1 MIKNAN
7 LVVVFSMFTGV
18 ALSATPVVVS
28 AQPFADQATPEVI
41 TATRLKQSL
50 FDTPASVTVISRE
63 MIKSS
68 GARELPDILRLVP
81 GMVVGR
87 ESGSE
92 AYVLYHGTNAGGARR
107 MQVQINGRSVY
118 EAALARVDYIGLP
131 FDVAEIERI
140 EVVRGPNSAAHGAN
154 SFFAVINIITQHPQD
169 VANVDLLVR
178 AGDNGIADG
187 FARFAGQ
194 AGGVDWSL
202 SLMQRQDDGY
212 DTNLTRGTPY
222 QDDKRMQG
230 LNFQAF
236 HALPSDGQL
245 GFSGGFS
252 RVVAEQSRRNDPSI
266 YRELPVATFDNGF
279 LTLDWRQPWSTHN
292 ELNVQTSISTLRRD
306 EPWLVK
312 LPYLLVSPELGALYN
327 QDPALADRA
336 INDPAGTCVG
346 PALVTNAVLRNA
358 CLLGVS
364 ELIAGGGEL
373 QEIDYRS
380 SQNYQEQRTAIELSN
395 TWVPNDWLRMV
406 MGAELNDKQASSE
419 IFLNGTVSNR
429 SVNYFAHGEWRF
441 APDWLLN
448 LGANVEDD
456 DTAGRF
462 FSPRAAL
469 NWRFLPEH
477 SLRLV
482 HARAVRTPDIIE
494 TSADWRF
501 VARTEDRSMSD
512 KDGQFYITAKSEGKP
527 KTERIQSNELG
538 YYGELRDIG
547 VALDIRLFYDE
558 LRLVDNQIEI
568 DGFELS
574 ELNDYLRTGLEV
586 ESSWRF
592 AAHDQLRL
600 TYTHINLRDLDNANN
615 GNVNF
620 VPRHMG
626 TLGWLHHDAQ
636 GWQGSLMYGF
646 YNNLNRNSFFDRL
659 DGYIGKTTRLGQQYW
674 LDLGLSA
681 QVRLTRDP
689 EMRRENGVDQQHKLW
704 LSAGLRY

>member
-1 MIKNAN
+1 MTKNAN
-7 LVVVFSMFTGV
+7 QNLKLLLTGV
-18 ALSATPVVVS
+18 ALMSTPVVIC
-28 AQPFADQATPEVI
+28 AQPFTEQSTPEVI

-50 FDTPASVTVISRE
+50 FDSPASVTVIDRA
-63 MIKSS
+63 MIKAS

-140 EVVRGPNSAAHGAN
+140 EVVRGPSSAAHGAN

-169 VANVDLLVR
+169 VSKAELLVR
-178 AGDNGIADG
+178 SGDNGINDG

-194 AGGVDWSL
+194 AGNVDWSL
-202 SLMQRQDDGY
+202 SLMHRQDDGY

-222 QDDKRMQG
+222 QDDKRVQG
-230 LNFQAF
+230 MNFQTFQPLAN
-236 HALPSDGQL
+236 DGEL

-252 RVVAEQSRRNDPSI
+252 RMVAEQSRRNDVSI

-279 LTLDWRQPWSTHN
+279 LTLDWRQPWSAHN
-292 ELNVQTSISTLRRD
+292 EAKLQTSISTLRRD

-312 LPYLLVSPELGALYN
+312 LPYLLVSPELGALYS
-327 QDPALADRA
+327 QDPDLADRA
-336 INDPAGTCVG
+336 LNDPAGTCTG
-346 PALVTNAVLRNA
+346 PAFLTNAALRNA

-364 ELIAGGGEL
+364 ELFAGGGEL
-373 QEIDYRS
+373 QEIDYRT

-395 TWVPNDWLRMV
+395 TWVPNESLRMV
-406 MGAELNDKQASSE
+406 LGAELNDKRASSE

-429 SVNYFAHGEWRF
+429 SVNYFTHGEWRF
-441 APDWLLN
+441 APNWLLN
-448 LGANVEDD
+448 LGGNLEDD
-456 DTAGRF
+456 ETVGRF

-469 NWRFLPEH
+469 NWRFLPDH

-494 TSADWRF
+494 TSADWRY

-512 KDGQFYITAKSEGKP
+512 KDGLFYITAKSEGSP
-527 KTERIQSNELG
+527 KTERIKSSELG

-547 VALDIRLFYDE
+547 LALDIRLFYDE
-558 LRLVDNQIEI
+558 LKLVDNQIEI

-574 ELNDYLRTGLEV
+574 ELNDYLRTGIEL

-592 AAHDQLRL
+592 AANDQLRL
-600 TYTHINLRDLDNANN
+600 TYTHIDLRDLDNANN

-620 VPRHMG
+620 LPRHLG

-636 GWQGSLMYGF
+636 GWQGSLIYGF
-646 YNNLNRNSFFDRL
+646 YNNLNRNAFFDRL

-674 LDLGLSA
+674 LDLGLSG

-689 EMRRENGVDQQHKLW
+689 EMRRENGIDQQHKLW